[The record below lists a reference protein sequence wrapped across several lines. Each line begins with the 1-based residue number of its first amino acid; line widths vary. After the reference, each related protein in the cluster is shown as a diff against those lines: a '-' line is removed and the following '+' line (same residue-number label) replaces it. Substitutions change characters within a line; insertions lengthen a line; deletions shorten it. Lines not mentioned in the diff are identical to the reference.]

1 MCEAELAEKNQKKGL
16 VKEDQKENW
25 IKEDYVLVDIKKKKK
40 KE

>member
-16 VKEDQKENW
+16 AEEDQKEDW
-25 IKEDYVLVDIKKKKK
+25 IKEDYLLVDSKKK